1 MSKRIWIVIV
11 VALSMILALS
21 ACQRSASKPPVATAT
36 KSGGLPFPTPIPNDS
51 LKAAQAGTQTAQAL
65 SKPTTELV
73 AGATEPATG
82 ATETPVP
89 AIGGGENTPTAVL
102 PTAVVVQPQPSA
114 TQPAVVVVVPSATPG
129 RPATYTLQ
137 NGEFP
142 FCIARRFNSDVAT
155 LLALNGLNT
164 NSKPSVGFVL
174 NIPQTGVWSNGARA
188 LIAHPGIYTVKAGD
202 TIYKIA
208 CAYGDVDPNA
218 MIVANSLKSPYT
230 LTAGQVLQIP

>member
-11 VALSMILALS
+11 VALSVILALS

-65 SKPTTELV
+65 SKQT
-73 AGATEPATG
+73 TEPAAG
-82 ATETPVP
+82 ATETPIP
-89 AIGGGENTPTAVL
+89 ATGGGENTPTTVP
-102 PTAVVVQPQPSA
+102 PTAAVVQPQPSA

-142 FCIARRFNSDVAT
+142 FCIARRFNADVAT
-155 LLALNGLNT
+155 LLALNGMDI
-164 NSKPSVGFVL
+164 NSKPPIGFVL
-174 NIPQTGVWSNGARA
+174 KIPQTGVWSNGARA
-188 LIAHPGIYTVKAGD
+188 LIAHPGSYTVKAGD